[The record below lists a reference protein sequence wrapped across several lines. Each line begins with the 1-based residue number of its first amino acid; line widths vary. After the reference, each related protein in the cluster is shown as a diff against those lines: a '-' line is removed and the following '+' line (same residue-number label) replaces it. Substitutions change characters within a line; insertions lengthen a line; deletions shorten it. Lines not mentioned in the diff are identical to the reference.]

1 MRFKNSEIT
10 ITYREREGGITEKG
24 KKGGREKRRERTKE
38 TRKST
43 VNEILPRHRKTRPK
57 TDRRHAIPPPP
68 LPATR
73 GQGGEAPE
81 DKQTR
86 AFGRMTKTNWEKVV

>member
-1 MRFKNSEIT
+1 MRFKNSKIT
-10 ITYREREGGITEKG
+10 ITYREREGGITAKG
-24 KKGGREKRRERTKE
+24 KKEGREKRRERTKE

-68 LPATR
+68 FPPREGKAGRLRKTSRR
-73 GQGGEAPE
+73 GPLDE
-81 DKQTR
+81 
-86 AFGRMTKTNWEKVV
+86 